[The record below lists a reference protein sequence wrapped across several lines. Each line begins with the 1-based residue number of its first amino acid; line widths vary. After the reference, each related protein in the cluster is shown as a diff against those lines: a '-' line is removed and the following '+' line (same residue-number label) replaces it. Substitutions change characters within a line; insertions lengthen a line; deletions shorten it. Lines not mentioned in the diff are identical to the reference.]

1 MINLIVTCLCAL
13 TALLCA
19 ILSFRGYAHSN
30 YRLLF
35 WSGLCF
41 AGLTLSNLVMVADI
55 YIVPDIN
62 LGLVRLF
69 IGLSALLILIY
80 GLIFNE

>member
-1 MINLIVTCLCAL
+1 MINLIVSCLCAL

-19 ILSFRGYAHSN
+19 ILSFRGYSRSR
-30 YRLLF
+30 YKLLM

-41 AGLTLSNLVMVADI
+41 SCLTMSNLIM
-55 YIVPDIN
+55 IVDVRVFPDID
-62 LGLVRLF
+62 LGSIRLLL
-69 IGLSALLILIY
+69 GLSAMMILIY